1 MGWIGHRPARAREA
15 GLGHAGD
22 GDGVGLVAAEDVD
35 GIVVLTDGEAD
46 KATRAAFED
55 QDSTGDPRQ
64 GGGRL
69 SGPVC
74 AVALSGE
81 QSKSRPLT
89 HNCHTRYKIADRRE
103 SRLGEEIV

>member
-35 GIVVLTDGEAD
+35 GMVVLTDGEAD

-64 GGGRL
+64 GGQIVRACL
-69 SGPVC
+69 CRCPVW
-74 AVALSGE
+74 
-81 QSKSRPLT
+81 
-89 HNCHTRYKIADRRE
+89 
-103 SRLGEEIV
+103 